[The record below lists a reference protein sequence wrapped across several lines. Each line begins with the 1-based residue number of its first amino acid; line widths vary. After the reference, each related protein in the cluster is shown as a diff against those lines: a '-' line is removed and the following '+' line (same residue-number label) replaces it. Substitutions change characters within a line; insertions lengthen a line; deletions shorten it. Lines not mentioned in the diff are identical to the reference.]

1 MYFVVVNSVDE
12 INNDIN
18 EKKMNL
24 MVGVYYLVHVIRF
37 IPLQRGG
44 V

>member
-1 MYFVVVNSVDE
+1 MYFVVVNSADK

-18 EKKMNL
+18 EKMNL

-37 IPLQRGG
+37 IPLQRGE